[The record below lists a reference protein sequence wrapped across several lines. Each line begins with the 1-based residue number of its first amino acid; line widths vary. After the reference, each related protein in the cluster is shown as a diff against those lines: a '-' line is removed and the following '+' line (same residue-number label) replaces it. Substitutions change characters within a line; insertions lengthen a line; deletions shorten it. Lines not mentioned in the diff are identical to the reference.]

1 MRSFTRQIFV
11 AVTVTASS
19 ITIIVTFQQ
28 LACLRRVPYEGIFG
42 GVTAFKA
49 EHFERVN
56 GFSNQFY
63 GWGGEDD
70 DMYNRQ
76 VYHNCIC

>member
-1 MRSFTRQIFV
+1 
-11 AVTVTASS
+11 
-19 ITIIVTFQQ
+19 
-28 LACLRRVPYEGIFG
+28 LCRVPYEGIFG
-42 GVTAFKA
+42 GVTAFKRQ
-49 EHFERVN
+49 HFELVN

-76 VYHNCIC
+76 VCYI

>member
-1 MRSFTRQIFV
+1 
-11 AVTVTASS
+11 
-19 ITIIVTFQQ
+19 
-28 LACLRRVPYEGIFG
+28 VPYEGIFG

-49 EHFERVN
+49 EHFELVN

-76 VYHNCIC
+76 VDQIVYAE